1 MGVLAVIA
9 REALRVGLFISSL
22 VLLPLTC
29 DRDRSGDPGTL
40 KSLYSA
46 MKRGGLLAPWSETA
60 HAVVPNGPGNG
71 GGRFRGAG
79 RAGGG
84 GQTMPITGVVEGH
97 GPVTT
102 R

>member
-1 MGVLAVIA
+1 MIA
-9 REALRVGLFISSL
+9 REALRVAVFISSL

-29 DRDRSGDPGTL
+29 DRDRDGDPGRR
-40 KSLYSA
+40 KSLSSA
-46 MKRGGLLAPWSETA
+46 MKW
-60 HAVVPNGPGNG
+60 G
-71 GGRFRGAG
+71 GGV
-79 RAGGG
+79 